1 MSETL
6 AYNPEQDFNQSKTV
20 ENIQDLEKFNKIG
33 FKIITLRTPKGRERY
48 LFKPD
53 PESSNI
59 EYYKTAEAS
68 NLIAKKIGLDFV
80 IPARAITVLDH
91 GKNITGTYSEIA
103 LAKNIAKL
111 STPPSNEIDR
121 KEYLEKSR
129 ELLSKI
135 NFSQEILTQLKQLA
149 IYDYI
154 IGNSDRHIGNIL
166 IDSKNNTIYGID
178 QDESF
183 DNSNDKKFELRN
195 PIKRSNI
202 VEFLKIYDEE
212 TSKNT
217 VENYKKITLPRKY
230 IDNLLNLATNKAEIK
245 QELSNIG
252 ISNQVIDLMFE
263 RLGSVLHMIS
273 RGEY

>member
-1 MSETL
+1 
-6 AYNPEQDFNQSKTV
+6 
-20 ENIQDLEKFNKIG
+20 
-33 FKIITLRTPKGRERY
+33 
-48 LFKPD
+48 
-53 PESSNI
+53 
-59 EYYKTAEAS
+59 
-68 NLIAKKIGLDFV
+68 
-80 IPARAITVLDH
+80 
-91 GKNITGTYSEIA
+91 